1 MTNPP
6 KSFMLLAGLL
16 ASRSLTL
23 IIVKATEEHEY
34 LISGG
39 WIDSEI
45 CRLNGVPWALL
56 IVLSAGVAILTTVKS
71 KEGRLFQ
78 GIITFFASLLLNV
91 ADNMLGFITFYC
103 SRNNV
108 YNQRDAFTYLDEMA
122 KIHAYFSLSV
132 VGLACLGIMAHYL
145 IKSTPQA
152 TILPDPEVILLGLGV
167 CVQVVVWDSIYLAHR
182 AGRESYAAFCK
193 TGGLASWLQLLVLSV
208 LLAIFTLFKT
218 KESFRIPRSLFTLVG
233 SFLLHLIQYGTG
245 KYAIECATPD
255 GYFSVSKNKDY
266 EYAALVLNAI
276 LALALTLLFLFDTQN
291 TEMPEQRQ
299 NDTVIVSPNAHSTS
313 YPLQPS
319 YPAFNVNQSQA
330 TYPPQAPY
338 PAQATYPPQAPYPA
352 QPPQCPPQGSHP
364 PPAYYSVTQQKDAP
378 H

>member
-16 ASRSLTL
+16 ATRSLGL
-23 IIVKATEEHEY
+23 IIIKATEEHES

-45 CRLNGVPWALL
+45 CRLNGIPWALL
-56 IVLSAGVAILTTVKS
+56 IVLSAGVAILTSVKS

-91 ADNMLGFITFYC
+91 AGGILGYMTFYC
-103 SRNNV
+103 SKNNV
-108 YNQRDAFTYLDEMA
+108 YNQWDAFTYLDEMA
-122 KIHAYFSLSV
+122 EIHTYFSLSV

-145 IKSTPQA
+145 IKSSPQA
-152 TILPDPEVILLGLGV
+152 TILPDPEVILLGV
-167 CVQVVVWDSIYLAHR
+167 CAQVVVWNSISLAHR
-182 AGRESYAAFCK
+182 AGQESYLDFCK
-193 TGGLASWLQLLVLSV
+193 TRGLASWLQLLALSV
-208 LLAIFTLFKT
+208 LLAMFTLFKT

-233 SFLLHLIQYGTG
+233 SFLLHLIQFGTG
-245 KYAIECATPD
+245 KYAVECVTPD
-255 GYFSVSKNKDY
+255 GYFSVSENKDY
-266 EYAALVLNAI
+266 DYAALVLNAI
-276 LALALTLLFLFDTQN
+276 FAFALTLLFLFDTRNSQ
-291 TEMPEQRQ
+291 MPEPTQ

-319 YPAFNVNQSQA
+319 YPAFSVNQAQA
-330 TYPPQAPY
+330 TYPPQATY
-338 PAQATYPPQAPYPA
+338 PAQATYPPQPHQY
-352 QPPQCPPQGSHP
+352 PPQGSHP

-378 H
+378 Q